1 MIIAKGKV
9 VSDGTP
15 AELEGQA
22 PTHNTVLVTVTGVDP
37 AIAYDRFMTVKG
49 VKKVEDQGKDGD
61 LLRLRIYP
69 DDGQWILP
77 DIGQYAR
84 EQGWEVRELYQDRG
98 QLDDVF
104 RLLTTSKQALT

>member
-1 MIIAKGKV
+1 

-22 PTHNTVLVTVTGVDP
+22 PTHNTVLITVCGVEP
-37 AIAYDRFMTVKG
+37 AMAHERFMTVNG

-61 LLRLRIYP
+61 LVRLRIYP

-77 DIGQYAR
+77 DVGQYAR
-84 EQGWEVRELYQDRG
+84 DQGWDVQELYQDRG

-104 RLLTTSKQALT
+104 RLLTTPKQALS

>member
-1 MIIAKGKV
+1 MAH
-9 VSDGTP
+9 
-15 AELEGQA
+15 E
-22 PTHNTVLVTVTGVDP
+22 
-37 AIAYDRFMTVKG
+37 RFMTVKG

-61 LLRLRIYP
+61 LLRLRIFP

-77 DIGQYAR
+77 DIGLYAR

-104 RLLTTSKQALT
+104 RLLTTSKQALS